1 MVTGGRNTG
10 RVGTIMSRSVFYTS
24 IPIFLGI
31 KTFFNY
37 FFIPMIYTAPC
48 VKFLMRA
55 DTLRGQVGGGWALE
69 MEFFGAFE
77 IASSR

>member
-24 IPIFLGI
+24 IPIFLGV
-31 KTFFNY
+31 KNVFNY
-37 FFIPMIYTAPC
+37 YAPMIYTGPC

-55 DTLRGQVGGGWALE
+55 DTLRGQVGGSWALE
-69 MEFFGAFE
+69 MEFFGSFE
-77 IASSR
+77 MASSR